1 MACVVMVYQ
10 SVDSKHS
17 VMAKINEVVNLLIK
31 KDKTGLRSNSE
42 VYSISVHSLC
52 ETKTVGSD
60 EESQDH
66 SQPSFERGFLYSD
79 PLETFLSLPDGNSQE
94 LSHSCP
100 PGMYC
105 DNKGVGI
112 LYLCPSGFS
121 EKVTGEETTASLSST
136 V

>member
-31 KDKTGLRSNSE
+31 KDKTGLRSNSQE
-42 VYSISVHSLC
+42 YLSF

>member
-42 VYSISVHSLC
+42 AYSISVHSLC

-66 SQPSFERGFLYSD
+66 SQPTRFEGGYLFSD
-79 PLETFLSLPDGNSQE
+79 SLETFLSLQDGNNQ
-94 LSHSCP
+94 
-100 PGMYC
+100 
-105 DNKGVGI
+105 D
-112 LYLCPSGFS
+112 FS
-121 EKVTGEETTASLSST
+121 ARWE
-136 V
+136 

>member
-10 SVDSKHS
+10 SVDNKHS
-17 VMAKINEVVNLLIK
+17 IMAKINEVVKLLMK
-31 KDKTGLRSNSE
+31 NDKTGLRSNSQA
-42 VYSISVHSLC
+42 YSISVHSSC

-66 SQPSFERGFLYSD
+66 SQPSFERGFFYSD
-79 PLETFLSLPDGNSQE
+79 PLETFLSLPDGNNQDPSN
-94 LSHSCP
+94 SCP
-100 PGMYC
+100 LGMFC

-112 LYLCPSGFS
+112 LYLCPSGFR
-121 EKVTGEETTASLSST
+121 EKDTREETTASLSST